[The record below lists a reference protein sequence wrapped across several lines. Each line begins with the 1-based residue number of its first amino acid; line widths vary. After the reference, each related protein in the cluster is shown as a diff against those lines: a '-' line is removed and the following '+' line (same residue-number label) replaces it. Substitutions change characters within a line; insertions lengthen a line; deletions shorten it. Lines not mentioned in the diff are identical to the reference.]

1 MQITPE
7 VQRDYDNLVW
17 YKQAAVRIV
26 ALFYQIVTP
35 DYATAFTSLVRYF
48 KPLELGKNPTADKT
62 HQAAAAVIH
71 PPTQIKP
78 AISSSFFLQKAQAIG
93 LKAQNKEEAFQELKP
108 FIEWGLEKF
117 ATTKPYT
124 YDEQQANKVA
134 ERLIGLL
141 IDDTI
146 IEGTTTQFY
155 KSLEK
160 EFGGWILL
168 KNPPPSRFN
177 DYIYAHVVRF
187 PRDIEVAIKKADKSD
202 KPYLQS
208 DLVEVC
214 IKKEDHINAYK
225 AVQDST
231 VARSVRLDQLHRIL
245 DLALSKSDVE
255 HAEAILRELHSY
267 LRLQL
272 GETPESYADYFKA
285 VEKVFKAFDD
295 KELALDFINRQKCAP
310 SLECY
315 AYNVALL
322 KLKNDL
328 DALHSSDHVK
338 DFETSVNTIFENL
351 PEKEEAAVINALPEV
366 LRANFKTQ
374 LQRFKDNPPPKK
386 PLNDDLY
393 EDLV

>member
-48 KPLELGKNPTADKT
+48 KPLEVGENRTADKT
-62 HQAAAAVIH
+62 HQAAAAIIH

-108 FIEWGLEKF
+108 FIKWGLEKF
-117 ATTKPYT
+117 ATTKPYI
-124 YDEQQANKVA
+124 YDEKQANQVA
-134 ERLIGLL
+134 EKLLGLL
-141 IDDTI
+141 LDDTI

-168 KNPPPSRFN
+168 KSPPPSRFN

-231 VARSVRLDQLHRIL
+231 VARSVRLDQLNRIL
-245 DLALSKSDVE
+245 DLALSKSDVK

-285 VEKVFKAFDD
+285 VEKVFKAFGD

-328 DALHSSDHVK
+328 DVLHSSDHVK

-351 PEKEEAAVINALPEV
+351 PEKEEAAVINALPEM